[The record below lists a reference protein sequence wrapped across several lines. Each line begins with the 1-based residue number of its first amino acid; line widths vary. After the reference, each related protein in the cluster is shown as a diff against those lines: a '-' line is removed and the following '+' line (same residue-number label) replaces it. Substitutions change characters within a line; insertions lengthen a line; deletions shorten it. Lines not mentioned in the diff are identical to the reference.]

1 VSRKTRRLGKGKMSE
16 LVKVWFYAD
25 LENVKQSEID
35 TRVNKLLD
43 RLGEVDTSDLAL
55 SWDNANWEIID

>member
-1 VSRKTRRLGKGKMSE
+1 MSE

-25 LENVKQSEID
+25 LENVEQSQID
-35 TRVNKLLD
+35 TQVDKLLD
-43 RLGEVDTSDLAL
+43 RLGKVDTTDLAL